1 MNTIFDLLSYY
12 KEWKKN
18 YGLTKGLYWF
28 KKHDG
33 IKWIEG
39 QNFGDYLSCIVVAEV
54 ARKLGLTKSNL
65 TNGRKLL
72 AVGSVLHFAQDGDI
86 VWGAGVN
93 GKIAPER
100 HTFSSLDVRMVRG
113 PKTREFLKQRRI
125 SVGTVF
131 GDPALLLPILFPDFK
146 RQTEPEKIIILPNLN
161 ELEILKKRPCR
172 AMKLISPF
180 GYWRT
185 VLSEILTSE
194 LVLTSSLHGIILAES
209 FGVPVRFVMPT
220 GGETLFKYQD
230 YYLGTG
236 RSLETEPSSF
246 IDGITTKSGVSM
258 PEPLFDAEAIME
270 AFPVDVFA

>member
-1 MNTIFDLLSYY
+1 MNAILDLISYF
-12 KEWKKN
+12 KEWKEN
-18 YGLTKGLYWF
+18 YALTKELYWF

-33 IKWIEG
+33 IKWMKG

-72 AVGSVLHFAQDGDI
+72 AAGSVLHFAQDGDI

-93 GKIAPER
+93 GKIALEQ
-100 HTFSSLDVRMVRG
+100 HTFQCLDVRMVRG
-113 PKTREFLKQRRI
+113 PKTREFLKQRGG
-125 SVGTVF
+125 SVGAVF
-131 GDPALLLPILFPDFK
+131 GDPALLLPSLFPRLK
-146 RQTEPEKIIILPNLN
+146 RQTEPEKIILLPNLN
-161 ELEILKKRPCR
+161 EFEILKKRQIR
-172 AMKLISPF
+172 SMKLISPF
-180 GYWRT
+180 CHWRT

-209 FGVPVRFVMPT
+209 FGVPVRFVMPI

-236 RSLETEPSSF
+236 RLLETEPSSF